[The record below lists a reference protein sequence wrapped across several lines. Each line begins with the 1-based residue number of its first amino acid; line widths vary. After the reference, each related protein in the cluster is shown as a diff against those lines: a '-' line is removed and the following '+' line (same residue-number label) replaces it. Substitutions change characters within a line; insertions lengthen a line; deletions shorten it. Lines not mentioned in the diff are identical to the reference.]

1 MLLLLDGLYPNGPLR
16 ALCHHYGWHFMIV
29 LPERCLPW
37 VWEEVEALKPRQP
50 HHRHSQT
57 WRGRQ
62 QQFWWVNDITYG
74 YDNAR
79 YELVVHVVGCEET
92 WQAVDPDSG
101 ELIDKQARHVWLSS
115 HRLQHDN
122 IHPHCNL
129 AARQR
134 WGIEVSMQ
142 VEKRQGYCYE
152 HAFSHNWNA
161 MQGYHSLMRL
171 AHLFNALALATR
183 RVAKQVRELGVQAF
197 LRFVR
202 ESCAHRWLQLEG
214 LQQLRACPLQ
224 LRLE

>member
-1 MLLLLDGLYPNGPLR
+1 MLLLLDGLYPNGPLM

-62 QQFWWVNDITYG
+62 QQLWWVNDITYG

-79 YELVVHVVGCEET
+79 YELVVQVVGCEET

-122 IHPHCNL
+122 IPPHCNL
-129 AARQR
+129 PARQR
-134 WGIEVSMQ
+134 LWYRGQ
-142 VEKRQGYCYE
+142 YAG
-152 HAFSHNWNA
+152 
-161 MQGYHSLMRL
+161 
-171 AHLFNALALATR
+171 
-183 RVAKQVRELGVQAF
+183 REAP
-197 LRFVR
+197 
-202 ESCAHRWLQLEG
+202 G
-214 LQQLRACPLQ
+214 LLLRACLLPQ
-224 LRLE
+224 LECPAGLPFSDALG